1 MEMISFI
8 NQSAF
13 YFGAIFVSVSC
24 LIYTAI
30 QNNMDKPH
38 TRIFVMALW
47 IVITNGICDMVAI
60 YVRPYCE
67 LLEMARFIRF
77 NANYIYFIF
86 HNMLGMCLCY
96 YVFFA
101 TQTFM
106 RMGRIKQT
114 IYLIPWI
121 VSELFVVINPFNHLS
136 WTYDSEYNFVRGIG
150 VYLVYVTGIFY
161 YIIALYYLLFRWYAA
176 TKKRKLLI
184 IISFAFTIVG
194 VMLQFFIPNLET
206 ELFFE
211 AITFVGLMLSV
222 EYDDDRVDPVTR
234 LFNRNAFIQDTNY
247 YYDTHSRFSAVIL
260 RITNYD
266 TYQKMTDAYDI
277 NEVVTSLASGLKT
290 VPLIF
295 TPYRVT
301 PSCFV
306 LLVINRDTVYVDNL
320 ATKVNAL
327 YNDGLN
333 LPQKD
338 ERIAGG
344 VVEVD
349 ASEDISSVRELLLL
363 CEMEFKRLE
372 SGKVMKG
379 DALYEFY
386 DRAGI
391 ERAIRDGLSEHNFE
405 VFYQMVYNTKSEEV
419 HSAEAL
425 LRLRDPKLGELLP
438 KVFIPA
444 AERNGMIDVLGE
456 FVLRDVCRF
465 IKSGIPEK
473 TGMRYINVNLS
484 VLQCMQPH
492 FVERVEN
499 IVVEEGVAPSL
510 ICLEI
515 TESVAAEDYRY
526 LSMVIEECKVF
537 GFKFSMEGYGSGYSN
552 IYSVFSLD
560 FDEIKLDKTL
570 LWDSDVDEQGRIIL
584 ENSIRMIHEMRKPVV
599 AVGVETKQQLDK
611 LKMLDVEYVQG
622 FFMSEPKPHGEF
634 E

>member
-1 MEMISFI
+1 MEIIEFV
-8 NQSAF
+8 NRSAF
-13 YFGAIFVSVSC
+13 YLGAIFVSLSC
-24 LIYTAI
+24 LIYTGI
-30 QNNMDKPH
+30 QKNFEKPQ
-38 TRIFVMALW
+38 TKIFLLALW
-47 IVITNGICDMVAI
+47 VNIITAVSEMVYI
-60 YVRPYCE
+60 YSEPYAVE
-67 LLEMARFIRF
+67 FLFARRSLYMS
-77 NANYIYFIF
+77 NYIYFTF
-86 HNMLGMCLCY
+86 HNMMPLFLCY
-96 YVFFA
+96 YAFFA
-101 TQTFM
+101 TQSFA
-106 RMGRIKQT
+106 RMGRIKQVL
-114 IYLIPWI
+114 YFIPWI
-121 VSELFVVINPFNHLS
+121 ISEVFVLTNPINH
-136 WTYDSEYNFVRGIG
+136 WTWSYDSSFHFQRGSAETVLYAIG
-150 VYLVYVTGIFY
+150 IMY
-161 YIIALYYLLFRWYAA
+161 YFIALYYLLFRWYAA
-176 TKKRKLLI
+176 TRKRKILILVSFGMSSLGVLLQY
-184 IISFAFTIVG
+184 
-194 VMLQFFIPNLET
+194 MLPKLEV

-211 AITFVGLMLSV
+211 ALNFLGVMLSV
-222 EYDDDRVDPVTR
+222 EDEDDRVDPVTR

-247 YYDTHSRFSAVIL
+247 YYDTHSRFHAVIL
-260 RITNYD
+260 KLTNYE
-266 TYQKMTDAYDI
+266 TYQKMPDAYDI
-277 NEVVTSLASGLKT
+277 NEVVRSLASGIKS
-290 VPLIF
+290 VPLRF
-295 TPYRVT
+295 TSYRVT

-306 LLVINRDTVYVDNL
+306 ILAINRDTAYVDNL
-320 ATKVNAL
+320 AAKVNEL

-338 ERIAGG
+338 ERIAG
-344 VVEVD
+344 VVMEVD

-363 CEMEFKRLE
+363 CEMEFKKLE

-391 ERAIRDGLSEHNFE
+391 DRAIRDGLSEHNFE

-465 IKSGIPEK
+465 IKGGIPEK
-473 TGMRYINVNLS
+473 MGMRYINVNLS

-492 FVERVEN
+492 FVERVKN
-499 IVVEEGVAPSL
+499 IVNEEGVPPSL
-510 ICLEI
+510 ISFEI

-526 LSMVIEECKVF
+526 LSMVMEECKTF

-584 ENSIRMIHEMRKPVV
+584 ENSIRMVHEMRKPVV
-599 AVGVETKQQLDK
+599 AVGVETKQQLEK
-611 LKMLDVEYVQG
+611 LKMLDVEYIQG
-622 FFMSEPKPHGEF
+622 FYMSEPKPQGELV
-634 E
+634 